1 MARPRIQINWEDFD
15 KLCVM
20 QATLTEIAAWFECS
34 VDTIERAVK
43 REKKM
48 SFAEYFAS
56 KKGRGKISLRR
67 RQYEVAMS
75 GNVSM
80 LIWLGKQYLDQSE
93 KQQAEVNQ
101 NIVHEYIEVVPHLE
115 DRTDIPDDLDDI
127 QVDAS
132 HTAD

>member
-1 MARPRIQINWEDFD
+1 MARPRIEIDWDQFD
-15 KLCVM
+15 KLCAI
-20 QATLTEIAAWFECS
+20 QATLTDIAAWFSCS

-43 REKKM
+43 REQKM
-48 SFAEYFAS
+48 SFAEYFAI
-56 KKGRGKISLRR
+56 KRGRGKIGLRR
-67 RQYEVAMS
+67 KQYEVAMA
-75 GNVSM
+75 GNVPM

-115 DRTDIPDDLDDI
+115 DRADIPDDLDDI